1 MKVLKFGGTS
11 VGTPERIRLIKD
23 IAENQA
29 GPRIIVVSAL
39 SDITDQL
46 IAVSKKA
53 AGRDES
59 YKQILEDIHQR
70 HYDTVKGLFKISEQ
84 PNILAGVKVLLN
96 ELEEI
101 LNGIY
106 LLKEMTDK
114 TLDTVLSFGERLS
127 SFIISLIIDNAI
139 LVDARDLIRTDRNF
153 GKAGVDFVETN
164 KLITNYFKSLKK
176 IAVVPGFIASTSDGE
191 ITTLGR
197 GGSDY
202 TAAILAA
209 ALDAEVLE
217 IWKDVNGFMTADPRK
232 VEKAYTIDTLTYAEA
247 MELSHFGAKVIST
260 PTIQPAFN
268 KKIRIH
274 IRNTF
279 NPSHKG
285 TIIGPSRMLKSENL
299 IQGISSID
307 EIDLLTIHGSGLVGV
322 LGISSRLFTAIAK
335 EKINIIL
342 ITQASSEYSITFAIS
357 PENTEKAVSAIKKEF
372 VHEIEYLKSIRVAIE
387 KDLSI
392 IAIVGERMR
401 HTPGI
406 SAKLFRALGRN
417 GINVIAIAQGS
428 SELNISVVITRHSL
442 RKALNVI
449 HEEFFLSHYKELHLY
464 LVGTGTVG
472 SRLLNQINIQKEK
485 LLINHRLK
493 INLVGLA
500 NSRKMM
506 ILPEC
511 IDIDNWKDLLDDGR
525 KTDLSEFINEI
536 AALSLRN
543 SVFIDCTPSEAV
555 AGLYKKLFNS
565 YVSVVTA
572 NKIACSSAYSNYR
585 DLKST
590 AQSRG
595 VRFIYETNVGAG
607 LPIINTINDLIN
619 SGDRILELQAVLS
632 GTVNFIFNTIS
643 EEIPLSEAIRMAKEK
658 GYSEPDPRIDL
669 SGKDVARKILIL
681 SRESGYRIDE
691 KDIELEPVLPPNC
704 FKGSMDDFWKS
715 VRALDKS
722 FEKERKQLEKE
733 GKKWRYV
740 ARLKNG
746 KASVKLAPV
755 PSNHPIY
762 PVEGSNNVIM
772 ITTERYK
779 ELPMII
785 KGYGAGAEV
794 TAAGIFADVIRIANI

>member
-1 MKVLKFGGTS
+1 
-11 VGTPERIRLIKD
+11 
-23 IAENQA
+23 
-29 GPRIIVVSAL
+29 
-39 SDITDQL
+39 
-46 IAVSKKA
+46 
-53 AGRDES
+53 
-59 YKQILEDIHQR
+59 
-70 HYDTVKGLFKISEQ
+70 
-84 PNILAGVKVLLN
+84 
-96 ELEEI
+96 
-101 LNGIY
+101 
-106 LLKEMTDK
+106 
-114 TLDTVLSFGERLS
+114 
-127 SFIISLIIDNAI
+127 
-139 LVDARDLIRTDRNF
+139 
-153 GKAGVDFVETN
+153 
-164 KLITNYFKSLKK
+164 
-176 IAVVPGFIASTSDGE
+176 
-191 ITTLGR
+191 
-197 GGSDY
+197 
-202 TAAILAA
+202 
-209 ALDAEVLE
+209 
-217 IWKDVNGFMTADPRK
+217 
-232 VEKAYTIDTLTYAEA
+232 
-247 MELSHFGAKVIST
+247 
-260 PTIQPAFN
+260 
-268 KKIRIH
+268 
-274 IRNTF
+274 
-279 NPSHKG
+279 
-285 TIIGPSRMLKSENL
+285 
-299 IQGISSID
+299 
-307 EIDLLTIHGSGLVGV
+307 V
-322 LGISSRLFTAIAK
+322 LGISSRLFTAMAK

-372 VHEIEYLKSIRVAIE
+372 VHEIEYLKSIRVSVE
-387 KDLSI
+387 KELSI

-428 SELNISVVITRHSL
+428 SELNISVVINRNSL

-464 LVGTGTVG
+464 LAGTGTVG
-472 SRLLNQINIQKEK
+472 SRLLNQINVQKEK

-511 IDIDNWKDLLDDGR
+511 IDIDSWKDLLDDGR

-536 AALSLRN
+536 AALNLRN

-585 DLKST
+585 DLKSI

-643 EEIPLSEAIRMAKEK
+643 GEISLSEAIRMAKEK

-681 SRESGYRIDE
+681 SRESGYRIEE
-691 KDIELEPVLPPNC
+691 KDIELEPVLPANC
-704 FKGSMDDFWKS
+704 FKGSMDDFWRS
-715 VRALDKS
+715 VRALDES

-740 ARLKNG
+740 ARLRNG
-746 KASVKLAPV
+746 KASVKLVPV